1 MKDLL
6 KSNKNGVIAIL
17 VLILVCGGSFIGV
30 RSLNSGS
37 KPAVNTTASTTVAT
51 TESTTT
57 ATTTMATTTTQ
68 ATTESTTAATTES
81 TTATSS
87 VITTFAV
94 PTTAATTE
102 STTVPPAITT
112 EPPVTLTT
120 SPVTTKATTT
130 KAPSAGDQGNGAIFD
145 DGVASYKYDPEGN
158 YYYTNSDP
166 WQRSLGYNEAYDI
179 GAGFVG
185 IFMDTMRC
193 RFRYDNRDWMIQFWK
208 GQYGYA
214 FVGHEIGVYT
224 KPLDRD
230 MNHYDAA
237 SNEDALYMAMTGYK
251 NGEELYTR
259 DYGKYWWC
267 TGFVPGSLKRYSD
280 RSELSLKARITMKDY
295 TMLIGF
301 TKSLE
306 ENGLVK
312 DKDYSVKG
320 RDVYVTW

>member
-1 MKDLL
+1 MNFDW
-6 KSNKNGVIAIL
+6 KSNKNGIAAIL
-17 VLILVCGGSFIGV
+17 ALLIVCGGTFIGV
-30 RSLNSGS
+30 RSLNNSS
-37 KPAVNTTASTTVAT
+37 KPVVAVTTAAQT
-51 TESTTT
+51 
-57 ATTTMATTTTQ
+57 
-68 ATTESTTAATTES
+68 TTAATTAPTTTEPT
-81 TTATSS
+81 TTAPATTEPTTTEPVTTST

-94 PTTAATTE
+94 PTTVAPVTTTQPVVTQATTTTAATT
-102 STTVPPAITT
+102 TTQSGTT
-112 EPPVTLTT
+112 E
-120 SPVTTKATTT
+120 
-130 KAPSAGDQGNGAIFD
+130 NGALFD
-145 DGVASYKYDPEGN
+145 NGVASYQYNPDGN

-214 FVGHEIGVYT
+214 FIGHEIGVYT

-230 MNHYDAA
+230 VNHYDAA
-237 SNEDALYMAMTGYK
+237 SNEDALYMGMTGYR

-267 TGFVPGSLKRYSD
+267 TGFVPGSLNRYSD
-280 RSELSLKARITMKDY
+280 RSELYLKARITMKDY

-301 TKSLE
+301 TSALE

-312 DKDYSVKG
+312 GTDYSTKG
-320 RDVYVTW
+320 LDVYVTW